1 LSVGWP
7 EAFWFAPLLLLFYPL
22 WRWREKQRPT
32 LPYPDTRFLK
42 ITPTRRV
49 WLARWVP
56 FIGRLL
62 TGILLLL
69 ALANPRWPVPGS
81 QIPSE
86 GIALVF
92 VLDVSGS
99 MAERDVLLDG
109 QPVTRLQAA
118 SSVLKRYLSG
128 TGANA
133 RGNDAIGLV
142 TFAVRPVDVCPPTL
156 SHASV
161 EYFLNQAQP
170 VGTVPDSSTNIG
182 DAMGVAVD
190 LLRRSGLKS
199 QAIVLIS
206 DGEHTVPAEVDKDA
220 LKPRQAAQLA
230 AAFGIRVHTIF
241 LSGAP
246 GGDAAKLA
254 EQQRAEA
261 TLRSVAEM
269 TQGQASLASDGD
281 GLAQISQKLDALE
294 KSRITSFLYTE
305 YLEGRTWLLL
315 AALVVLLTT
324 IVLEES
330 WLRVVP

>member
-1 LSVGWP
+1 LSVAWP
-7 EAFWFAPLLLLFYPL
+7 EAFWFAPVLLLFYPL

-32 LPYPDTRFLK
+32 LPYPDTRFLQV
-42 ITPTRRV
+42 TASHRV
-49 WLARWVP
+49 WLARWLP
-56 FIGRLL
+56 LLGRWLV
-62 TGILLLL
+62 GVLLLL

-86 GIALVF
+86 GIALMF

-118 SSVLKRYLSG
+118 CSVLKRYLAGSG
-128 TGANA
+128 ASA

-142 TFAVRPVDVCPPTL
+142 TFALRPIDVCPPTL

-170 VGTVPDSSTNIG
+170 IGTVPDSSTNIG

-199 QAIVLIS
+199 QLMVLIS
-206 DGEHTVPAEVDKDA
+206 DGEHPVPSEIDKDA

-241 LSGAP
+241 LSGSP
-246 GGDAAKLA
+246 GGDATKLA
-254 EQQRAEA
+254 EQRRAEA
-261 TLRSVAEM
+261 TLRSVSEM

-281 GLAQISQKLDALE
+281 SLALISQKLDTLE

-305 YLEGRTWLLL
+305 YLEGRPWLLAL
-315 AALVVLLTT
+315 ALVVLCAT
-324 IVLEES
+324 IVLEET
-330 WLRVVP
+330 WFRVVP